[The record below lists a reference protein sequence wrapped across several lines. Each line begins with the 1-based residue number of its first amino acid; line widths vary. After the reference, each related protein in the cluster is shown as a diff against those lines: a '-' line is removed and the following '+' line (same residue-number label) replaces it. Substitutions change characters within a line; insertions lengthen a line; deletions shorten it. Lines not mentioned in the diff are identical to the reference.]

1 MSKTRRLP
9 GPMESLQHRNFRLFA
24 FGQFV
29 SQVGTWMNRT
39 AQDWL
44 VLELSDNNPAML
56 GIAVAIQFAPV
67 TMLSLWAGLLADRLD
82 NSKLLVWLRV
92 GQGACALALAAPVLF
107 GVAQLWHVFTVA
119 GVFGALAA
127 MEVPVRQAFTAEI
140 VGKAGIAN
148 AVGINSVVIQGSR
161 MLGPIIAGLLITLF
175 NTSAVFLVSA
185 LTCWVVHWSVQRMD
199 MSELNLSARA
209 GRRRGQMGDG
219 LRYLVSRPDI
229 MLVVLL
235 FFLVTSFTWNLEVML
250 APMAAAH
257 FERGPNGYGQLA
269 SALGVGTLIGAL
281 VATRR
286 RSAPRQPSII
296 AIAAFLGVL
305 QVALSFV
312 SDFYLFLVM
321 LVPVG
326 LGMLTLLNMV
336 NTTVQ
341 IKTDDAMRGR
351 MSGFYAL
358 ALNGGKPIGALV
370 LGAVG
375 HRFGPPAMFL
385 VTGLFTVTVACGIG
399 IWMLRIHRPPGR
411 TGMQ

>member
-1 MSKTRRLP
+1 MSTTRRLP
-9 GPMESLQHRNFRLFA
+9 GPLESLRHRNFRLFA
-24 FGQFV
+24 FSQFV

-44 VLELSDNNPAML
+44 VLEISNNNPAML

-67 TMLSLWAGLLADRLD
+67 ALLSLWAGLLADRLD

-92 GQGACALALAAPVLF
+92 GQGACALTLAALVLLD
-107 GVAQLWHVFTVA
+107 VAQLWHVFMVA
-119 GVFGALAA
+119 GVFGALTA
-127 MEVPVRQAFTAEI
+127 MEVPVRQSFTAEI
-140 VGKAGIAN
+140 VGKTGLAN
-148 AVGINSVVIQGSR
+148 AVGINSVTIQGSR
-161 MLGPIIAGLLITLF
+161 MLGPILAGLLITLF

-199 MSELNLSARA
+199 MSELNLSART
-209 GRRRGQMGDG
+209 GRKPRQVRDG
-219 LRYLVSRPDI
+219 LRYLVNRPDI

-235 FFLVTSFTWNLEVML
+235 LFLVTSFTWNIEVVL

-257 FERGPNGYGQLA
+257 FERGANGYGQLA
-269 SALGVGTLIGAL
+269 SALGVGTLVGAL
-281 VATRR
+281 LATRR
-286 RSAPRQPSII
+286 RSTPRQPAII

-312 SDFYLFLVM
+312 SNFYLFLVV
-321 LVPVG
+321 LLPVG

-358 ALNGGKPIGALV
+358 ALNGGKPVGALV

-375 HRFGPPAMFL
+375 HRFGPPAMLL
-385 VTGLFTVTVACGIG
+385 VTGLFTVTVAGGIG
-399 IWMLRIHRPPGR
+399 IWMLRVHRQPGR
-411 TGMQ
+411 TGLQ